1 MDRCFGPIRHRHV
14 VTAFDGRDGGT
25 VWRMLGHALRKHLNS
40 VVTFR
45 SALVRTKVGWRDHR
59 GRRESLVTSL
69 RVLNKRETD
78 GALRRRR
85 PRKPSPVLLNNH
97 DE

>member
-1 MDRCFGPIRHRHV
+1 MLAT
-14 VTAFDGRDGGT
+14 VT
-25 VWRMLGHALRKHLNS
+25 LGHAARKYLNS
-40 VVTFR
+40 AATFR
-45 SALVRTKVGWRDHR
+45 SALIRRKVGWRDHR

-69 RVLNKRETD
+69 RAFNKRETD
-78 GALRRRR
+78 GAPWRRR